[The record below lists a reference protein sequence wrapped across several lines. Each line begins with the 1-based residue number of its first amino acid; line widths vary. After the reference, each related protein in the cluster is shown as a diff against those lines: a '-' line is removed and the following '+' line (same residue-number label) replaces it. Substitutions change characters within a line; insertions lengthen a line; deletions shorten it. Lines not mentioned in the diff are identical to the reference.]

1 MREKYFEIY
10 KASQK
15 RAAGALYISSGN
27 WPMGQAFS
35 VLPEYLLRFVLRYR
49 IAVSGESPFGLF

>member
-1 MREKYFEIY
+1 
-10 KASQK
+10 
-15 RAAGALYISSGN
+15 
-27 WPMGQAFS
+27 MGQAFS